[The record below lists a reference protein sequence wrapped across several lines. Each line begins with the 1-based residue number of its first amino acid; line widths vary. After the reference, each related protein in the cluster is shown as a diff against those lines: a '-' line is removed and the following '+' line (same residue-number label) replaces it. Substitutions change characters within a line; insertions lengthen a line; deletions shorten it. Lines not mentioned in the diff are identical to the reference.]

1 MEFKKFLPSF
11 LIRGE
16 KIEEL
21 KEKISEAREQLTN
34 LMVEVFE
41 LRGKVREV
49 LQAVTERVGELEMK
63 KELLI
68 NKVNFLRNRLASTM
82 PDTLEENEEIWRQT
96 EEKINWDYD
105 DAFQK
110 IRKEKED
117 RPDKNPK
124 NKKSRLK
131 KVWMKLVKIFHPDK
145 HMSDEK
151 DKKVYEEMMVTVN
164 RAKKEGDLE
173 ILEAIAKEP
182 EKFLKEAKI
191 KIKSP
196 EGNEMKESFDNPTQ
210 SVNEEKKEL
219 MIVLDGLLE
228 DIRKIKFEEKSL
240 KESPDLTLWEIWK
253 NKPDEFENAM
263 REMESNLLSEIENL
277 EKVLSK
283 LMKKLDEK
291 SKSGW
296 TK

>member
-1 MEFKKFLPSF
+1 M
-11 LIRGE
+11 
-16 KIEEL
+16 
-21 KEKISEAREQLTN
+21 
-34 LMVEVFE
+34 
-41 LRGKVREV
+41 
-49 LQAVTERVGELEMK
+49 
-63 KELLI
+63 
-68 NKVNFLRNRLASTM
+68 
-82 PDTLEENEEIWRQT
+82 
-96 EEKINWDYD
+96 
-105 DAFQK
+105 

-117 RPDKNPK
+117 RSDKNPK

-145 HMSDEK
+145 HMSNEK
-151 DKKVYEEMMVTVN
+151 DKKAYEEMMVTVN

-173 ILEAIAKEP
+173 ILEEIAKEP

-196 EGNEMKESFDNPTQ
+196 EGNEMEESFDNPTQ
-210 SVNEEKKEL
+210 TVRDEKKEL

-263 REMESNLLSEIENL
+263 REMESNLLSEIETL

-291 SKSGW
+291 SKSGGL
-296 TK
+296 TKGESSKDDDYTEITCKYIPLNPILIINKMNGDEIERVLGCQNYRSNQTT